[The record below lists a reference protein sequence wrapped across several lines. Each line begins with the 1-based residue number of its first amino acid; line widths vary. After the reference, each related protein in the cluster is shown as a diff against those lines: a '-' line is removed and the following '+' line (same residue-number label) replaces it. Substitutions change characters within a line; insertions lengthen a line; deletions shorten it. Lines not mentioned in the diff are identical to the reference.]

1 MHCVA
6 VANARYRVKLPKT
19 FLAVNLSDAF
29 TFQEKPQ
36 NGEGDGDAD
45 VLEMKA
51 TEHEHAATSD
61 PSEPV
66 GVIPTHP
73 SLLR

>member
-1 MHCVA
+1 MHCVFST
-6 VANARYRVKLPKT
+6 NRVKLPKT

-36 NGEGDGDAD
+36 NGESETE

-51 TEHEHAATSD
+51 CEHEHTSVMATSD
-61 PSEPV
+61 PPEP
-66 GVIPTHP
+66 HDEQ
-73 SLLR
+73 